1 MWLPK
6 SRYSMQTGGYEFS
19 LGAPTALDELS
30 AGNNKTR
37 SFPHKVKADKSHQT
51 VLCPIATMN
60 NPSPKGHCIQ
70 NKNGAEVG
78 TKSVSGNSYF
88 FLNYLTTLTI
98 LGRELIVI
106 IYRSSYLKK
115 KKQFYSNTKAD
126 LRLEKGILTSG
137 WWYM

>member
-6 SRYSMQTGGYEFS
+6 SRYSMQTGSYEFS

-37 SFPHKVKADKSHQT
+37 SLPHKVKADKSHQT

-106 IYRSSYLKK
+106 IYRSSYFKK
-115 KKQFYSNTKAD
+115 KFYSNTKAD
-126 LRLEKGILTSG
+126 LRLEKGILISG